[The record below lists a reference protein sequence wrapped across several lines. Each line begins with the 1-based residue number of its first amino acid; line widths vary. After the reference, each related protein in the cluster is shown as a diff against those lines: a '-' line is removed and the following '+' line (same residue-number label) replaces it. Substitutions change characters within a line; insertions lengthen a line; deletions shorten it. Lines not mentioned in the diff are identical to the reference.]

1 MRKFVLVSSIGT
13 DITNPL
19 FRYAFWGILF
29 FKKRGEERL
38 QRSKLDY
45 TIVRPAG
52 LRDVPKEGLEN
63 ANLVMSRAGER
74 GWSGS
79 ILRADVARCCI
90 ASLTEPAATNKTVEI
105 LAEAGAPSLSWEE
118 LFESIA

>member
-1 MRKFVLVSSIGT
+1 MLVSSIGT

-19 FRYAFWGILF
+19 IRYAFWGLLF

-38 QRSKLDY
+38 QQSKLDY

-52 LRDVPKEGLEN
+52 LRNAPKEGQEN

-74 GWSGS
+74 GWAGS

-90 ASLTEPAATNKTVEI
+90 TSLTEPAATNKTVEI
-105 LAEAGAPSLSWEE
+105 LAETGAPSLTWKE
-118 LFESIA
+118 LFENIA